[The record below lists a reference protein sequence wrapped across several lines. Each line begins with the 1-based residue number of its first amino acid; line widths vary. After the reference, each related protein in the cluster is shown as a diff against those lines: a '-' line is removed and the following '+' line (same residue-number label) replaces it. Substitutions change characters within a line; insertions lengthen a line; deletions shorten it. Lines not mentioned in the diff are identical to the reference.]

1 MKISWINN
9 GKIISEPLYSFFG
22 YLFLILS
29 LMLNL
34 KMFLMKNV
42 KNVVIE
48 TVLVQF
54 SIINHM
60 MHTIKGLKQVHL
72 NCTKKLFFSIQLIY
86 AMTILIQKIY

>member
-1 MKISWINN
+1 
-9 GKIISEPLYSFFG
+9 
-22 YLFLILS
+22 
-29 LMLNL
+29 
-34 KMFLMKNV
+34 MKNV

-72 NCTKKLFFSIQLIY
+72 NCTKKLFFFY
-86 AMTILIQKIY
+86 TIDLRNDNTNTKNLLN